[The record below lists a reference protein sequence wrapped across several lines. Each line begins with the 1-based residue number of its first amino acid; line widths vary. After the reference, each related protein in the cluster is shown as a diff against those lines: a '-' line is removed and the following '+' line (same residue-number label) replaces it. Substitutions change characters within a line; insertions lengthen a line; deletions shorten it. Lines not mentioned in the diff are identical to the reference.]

1 MKHIIKKP
9 LRKIYYSLS
18 PKYRTLALSTYQR
31 TCVYLKSR
39 QKNICVSAMVNE
51 SSVSSVP
58 SESSVAGELSYL
70 HEFNG
75 VNKLIFL
82 LPVIDWNFRIQ
93 RPQHLCKQ
101 LAELG
106 NGVVYFSTTFNI
118 SNHPGFTILESPAK
132 NVICCRLNM
141 NANVNIYRDSLS
153 DEQSTFLAKSLLVVS
168 RAFGKADV
176 YSILNLPFWHS
187 AVKKLPRNKI
197 VYDCMDHHAGFST
210 NSSEMLE
217 QENALLKEAD
227 LVITTAELLSQNI
240 SEIRENVIIRNGAEI
255 EFFKEKPTE
264 KLLEKNRPMVG
275 YYGAIAEWFDVDL
288 LLKTS
293 QLLPQYDFVL
303 IGNVTTDVSCLK
315 NRQNIKLLGEVP
327 YKDLTKYLVSFDVC
341 TIPFIINDLTLCTNP
356 VKVYEYLA
364 AGKPVVASAMPEVV
378 LIEDKVL
385 IASDAENFSLCIEE
399 AMKARDDAELVA
411 DRKKWAESHD
421 WMERAKHLERELE
434 LLTNRNKVPK
444 VSIVV
449 LTFNNLKLTKDCLES
464 IERNTTYSNFEVILV
479 DNASTDGTIDYLEK
493 YCSLRDNYLFIPNAK
508 NLGFAKGNN
517 VGLDAATGEI
527 LVVLNNDTYV
537 GPYWLEGLVGA
548 LENNPELGVVG
559 PVTNNIGNEAK
570 INISYD
576 NWLQLNDSA
585 INYIIE
591 NRNKLYPVEC
601 LAFFCVAI
609 PRGVYELV
617 GPISEDYGLGF
628 FEDDDYCKAV
638 AKAGFKMAVVEDSF
652 VHHHLSASFNKLK
665 NNHKEE
671 LMKKN
676 KAIFEAKW
684 GEWKPHS
691 YRKGV
696 Y

>member
-1 MKHIIKKP
+1 MKHIIKRL

-18 PKYRTLALSTYQR
+18 PRYRTLVLSTYQR
-31 TCVYLKSR
+31 TSNFLKAK
-39 QKNICVSAMVNE
+39 QEHTHVSAIVNE
-51 SSVSSVP
+51 PSVP
-58 SESSVAGELSYL
+58 SVTGELSYL
-70 HEFNG
+70 HAFNEI
-75 VNKLIFL
+75 NKLIFL

-101 LAELG
+101 LAKLG
-106 NGVVYFSTTFNI
+106 NGIIYFSTTFNI
-118 SNHPGFTILESPAK
+118 SNQPGFTILDSPAK

-153 DEQSTFLAKSLLVVS
+153 DEQSTFLAKSLLAVS
-168 RAFGKADV
+168 RAFGKAEV
-176 YSILNLPFWHS
+176 YSILNLPFWHR
-187 AVKKLPRNKI
+187 AVKKLPKNII

-217 QENALLKEAD
+217 QENALLKDAD

-240 SEIRENVIIRNGAEI
+240 SVIRENVIIRNGAEI
-255 EFFKEKPTE
+255 EFFKERPSE
-264 KLLEKNRPMVG
+264 ELLEISRPIVG
-275 YYGAIAEWFDVDL
+275 YYGAIAEWFDIEL
-288 LLKTS
+288 LLKTAK
-293 QLLPQYDFVL
+293 LLPQYDFVL
-303 IGNVTTDVSCLK
+303 IGNVTTDVSCFK
-315 NRQNIKLLGEVP
+315 NQSNIKLLGEVP
-327 YKDLTKYLVSFDVC
+327 YKDLTKYLASFDVC

-364 AGKPVVASAMPEVV
+364 AGKPVVSTAMPEVV
-378 LIEDKVL
+378 LIKDKVF

-399 AMKARDDAELVA
+399 AMKTRDDAELVA

-479 DNASTDGTIDYLEK
+479 DNASTDGTIDYLER

-548 LENNPELGVVG
+548 LENNPELGIVG

-576 NWLQLNDSA
+576 NWLQLNNSA

-591 NRNKLYPVEC
+591 NRKKLYQVEC

-638 AKAGFKMAVVEDSF
+638 DKAGFKKAVVEDSF

-665 NNHKEE
+665 SSKKQE
-671 LMKKN
+671 LMNTN
-676 KAIFEAKW
+676 KAIFEMKW
-684 GEWKPHS
+684 GTWKPHK

-696 Y
+696 N